1 LPPATFF
8 HEQERADKKV
18 AKKPLFPIFDN
29 VRTRIMASAKFP
41 NLRTSICIKVKV
53 MIVMRIT
60 CPDSYPGIIQYLK
73 IIFCSF
79 ILAV

>member
-1 LPPATFF
+1 MPPATFF

-29 VRTRIMASAKFP
+29 LKS
-41 NLRTSICIKVKV
+41 KVT
-53 MIVMRIT
+53 IVMRIT

-73 IIFCSF
+73 IIFYPF